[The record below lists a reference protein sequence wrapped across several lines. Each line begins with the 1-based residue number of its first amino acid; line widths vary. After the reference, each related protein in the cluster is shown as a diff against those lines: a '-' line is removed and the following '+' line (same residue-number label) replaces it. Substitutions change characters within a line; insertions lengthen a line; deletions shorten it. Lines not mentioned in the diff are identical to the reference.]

1 MTFKVIINIPMK
13 RSTTLPLI
21 VLLLSFVLSVRGQ
34 EAPSSILQLKPDTLS
49 ADFLNRT
56 LEEVPQSVTLLDQE
70 EIQETNA
77 QHLEELVAIIPG
89 LTATAGSSRARFLQ
103 IRGIGEFDVYEEP
116 QIPAVGFTIDGVE
129 YHGLAVLGF
138 LSDLKQVEVFKGSQ
152 SGRYGSSA
160 LAGSVNLVTNEPSKI
175 FNGKAQLGFSQRN
188 GIDYALAL
196 GGPIGENNQA
206 WTYRLSFNRN
216 QTDGHI
222 ENAHLNRKDT
232 NNIEENAFVG
242 KVRWQPNDMSELQF
256 FSHYFDIN
264 NGYDAFSVNN
274 NGVNTSD
281 QPGKDFYDVHTIGVG
296 GIAKAPD
303 GFDVRFKTYFSN
315 VKTKNSF
322 DADWQAFTNKNRE
335 AYDRDK
341 DSYQMEGTITDEGK
355 SQAQWAVG
363 AKYRISSETSHHY
376 EEYTGFSADNSQD
389 INDRNN
395 FYEDRNITLFGEFS
409 RPLKQS
415 LVLSGSLRI
424 ENRNFDF
431 KDKDLGSTNIYAG
444 VPETKLSLS
453 ETLWGGNLSLQYS
466 ASQTQFYF
474 VNLSRG
480 YRGSGFNTDPGV
492 RGTYG
497 SQIEKF
503 KDESL
508 INLEL
513 GYRSDFKGKGSSQIT
528 LFAQKREDAQI
539 REFSDST
546 FDFKTLNADQAYA
559 YGAEIALKYSLTE
572 ALQIN
577 SSLALLQSR
586 VRDTD
591 IPVLKNNRDQ
601 AASPLYQWSH
611 LIRYRFAEY
620 YSIQGVAKFMGEHF
634 YDVYYDQKSPAYQ
647 IFDLNL
653 GYEKGAWAVNLYLKN
668 AFDEQYFT
676 RAFSFDQVAPGS
688 DGDYYDGTKSSALF
702 GQQGLPRTL
711 GIRIRY
717 SF

>member
-1 MTFKVIINIPMK
+1 MHMK
-13 RSTTLPLI
+13 RFTTLPLI
-21 VLLLSFVLSVRGQ
+21 GLFFSAVLSIRGQ
-34 EAPSSILQLKPDTLS
+34 DVPSPILQLEPDTLS

-70 EIQETNA
+70 EIQELNA
-77 QHLEELVAIIPG
+77 QHLEELVGIIPG

-103 IRGIGEFDVYEEP
+103 IRGIGEFDLYEEP

-138 LSDLKQVEVFKGSQ
+138 LSDLKQVEVFKGPQ

-160 LAGSVNLVTNEPSKI
+160 LAGSVNLVTNEPSEI
-175 FNGKAQLGFSQRN
+175 FNGKTQLGFSQRN

-196 GGPIGENNQA
+196 GGPVGKRNQA

-216 QTDGHI
+216 QTDGYI
-222 ENAHLNRKDT
+222 ENAHLNSKDT
-232 NNIEENAFVG
+232 NNIEENAFIG
-242 KVRWQPNDMSELQF
+242 KVRWQPNDKTELQF
-256 FSHYFDIN
+256 YSHYFDIN

-281 QPGKDFYDVHTIGVG
+281 QPGKDFYDIHTIGIE

-303 GFDVRFKTYFSN
+303 GFDLCFKTYFSN
-315 VKTKNSF
+315 VKTNNSF
-322 DADWQAFTNKNRE
+322 DVDWQAFTYKNRE
-335 AYDRDK
+335 AYERDK
-341 DSYQMEGTITDEGK
+341 DSYQMEGTITDEGE
-355 SQAQWAVG
+355 SEAQWALG

-376 EEYTGFSADNSQD
+376 EQYTGFSADNSQD

-395 FYEDRNITLFGEFS
+395 FYDDRNITLFAEFS

-431 KDKDLGSTNIYAG
+431 NDEDLGSTNSYAG

-453 ETLWGGNLSLQYS
+453 ETLWGGNFSLQYS
-466 ASQTQFYF
+466 ADQKQFYF

-480 YRGSGFNTDPGV
+480 YRGSGFNTDPAV
-492 RGTYG
+492 RSNGNA
-497 SQIEKF
+497 EKF

-508 INLEL
+508 INLEF
-513 GYRSDFKGKGSSQIT
+513 GYRSDLKGKGSAHIT

-539 REFSDST
+539 REFSNST

-559 YGAEIALKYSLTE
+559 YGAELALKYSLTE

-586 VRDTD
+586 IRDTD

-611 LIRYRFAEY
+611 LIRYHFAEY
-620 YSIQGVAKFMGEHF
+620 YSIQGVTKFIGEHF
-634 YDVYYDQKSPAYQ
+634 YDAYYDQKSPAYQ
-647 IFDLNL
+647 IFDFDL
-653 GYEKGAWAVNLYLKN
+653 GYQKGAWAVSLYLKN

-676 RAFSFDQVAPGS
+676 RAFSFYQVAPGS
-688 DGDYYDGTKSSALF
+688 DGDYYDGIYSSEPFF

>member
-1 MTFKVIINIPMK
+1 MYMK
-13 RSTTLPLI
+13 RFTTLPLI
-21 VLLLSFVLSVRGQ
+21 GLFFSAVLSIRGQ
-34 EAPSSILQLKPDTLS
+34 DVPSSILQLKPDTLS

-77 QHLEELVAIIPG
+77 QHLEELVGIIPG

-138 LSDLKQVEVFKGSQ
+138 LSDLKQVEVFKGPQ

-206 WTYRLSFNRN
+206 WTYRLSFNRK
-216 QTDGHI
+216 QTDGYM

-232 NNIEENAFVG
+232 NNIEENAFIG

-303 GFDVRFKTYFSN
+303 EFDVRFKTYFSN

-355 SQAQWAVG
+355 SEAQWAVG

-376 EEYTGFSADNSQD
+376 EEYTGISANDSQD

-431 KDKDLGSTNIYAG
+431 KDKDRGSTNSYAG

-453 ETLWGGNLSLQYS
+453 EILWGGNLSLQYS
-466 ASQTQFYF
+466 ANQKQFYF

-480 YRGSGFNTDPGV
+480 YRGSGFNTDPAV
-492 RGTYG
+492 RSNGNA
-497 SQIEKF
+497 EKF

-508 INLEL
+508 INLEF
-513 GYRSDFKGKGSSQIT
+513 GYRSDFKGKGSAYIT

-539 REFSDST
+539 REFSNST

-559 YGAEIALKYSLTE
+559 YGAELALKYSLTE

-586 VRDTD
+586 IRHTD

-601 AASPLYQWSH
+601 AASPVYQWSQRV
-611 LIRYRFAEY
+611 RYHFAEY
-620 YSIQGVAKFMGEHF
+620 YSIQGVAKFIGEHF

-647 IFDLNL
+647 IFDFDL
-653 GYEKGAWAVNLYLKN
+653 GYQKGAWALSLYLKN
-668 AFDEQYFT
+668 AFDERYFT
-676 RAFSFDQVAPGS
+676 RAFSFSQVAPSS
-688 DGDYYDGTKSSALF
+688 DGDYYDGIKSSEPFF
-702 GQQGLPRTL
+702 GQRGLPRTL